1 MDSQVSWWVCCSFV
15 LWTNINYDVIGWS
28 KEMSR
33 GLDQQMYFI
42 VHLQNDKR
50 VQKSQSTDIFSF
62 VLEGVY
68 ANFYLTAAANSP
80 SDEQG
85 KGTREEQEGL
95 QSNFY
100 KACLSAGTLEHF
112 CCRGSRGNIENYDI
126 LSGLHGCRD
135 PSREA
140 SFQEQVP
147 ARFGFSY
154 RPSHP
159 ANTLCASYFLLFCH
173 HNKRVQQ

>member
-1 MDSQVSWWVCCSFV
+1 
-15 LWTNINYDVIGWS
+15 
-28 KEMSR
+28 MSR
-33 GLDQQMYFI
+33 DLDQQMYFI

-112 CCRGSRGNIENYDI
+112 AAEDPEETEKTMTFLADYMGAGIP
-126 LSGLHGCRD
+126 LGKH
-135 PSREA
+135 PSRSKYPLVLA
-140 SFQEQVP
+140 
-147 ARFGFSY
+147 
-154 RPSHP
+154 
-159 ANTLCASYFLLFCH
+159 FLTAPLIQQTHFVLHIFCCFAITTREC
-173 HNKRVQQ
+173 NSS